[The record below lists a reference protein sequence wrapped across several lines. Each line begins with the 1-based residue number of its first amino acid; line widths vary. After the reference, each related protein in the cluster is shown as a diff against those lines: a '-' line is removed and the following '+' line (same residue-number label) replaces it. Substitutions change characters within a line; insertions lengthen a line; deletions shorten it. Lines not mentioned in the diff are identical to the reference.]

1 MPERSRNR
9 HPPLR
14 VLHVAFSW
22 KVKSSPQPRAFS
34 PRPRSR
40 RTADVPAHPI
50 VGVQAH
56 SIPFFLRPW
65 GILLK
70 NQCNDPLFSFR
81 PTHRTM
87 RCLIVKPCSPRT
99 ATKRVTQEDCGFL
112 SIRAPNHPRIFGGR
126 AGIVIGGIQVIRSTF
141 SADRDASQ
149 STEQIGMTREAD
161 RSAPVWGTKL
171 HQFTCIEEGIQKHE
185 GRANN
190 DCHTS

>member
-81 PTHRTM
+81 PTHRTT
-87 RCLIVKPCSPRT
+87 RCLIVKPCNPRT
-99 ATKRVTQEDCGFL
+99 ATRRITQEDCGFL

-141 SADRDASQ
+141 SADRDASH
-149 STEQIGMTREAD
+149 SIGMTPEAD
-161 RSAPVWGTKL
+161 CSTPVRGTKL
-171 HQFTCIEEGIQKHE
+171 RQLTCIEEFIQNHE
-185 GRANN
+185 ACTNN
-190 DCHTS
+190 NCHTS